1 MIVPSAAFTIGRG
14 KAPMRGVRNHA
25 SVLSCGDQRAG
36 TMTYQQPLAVRYQTV
51 RRELRGILL
60 ALLMVAATTVV
71 AFALIR
77 YLDVRRGS
85 VIYLIPVLLAGWHL
99 GLVPALVAAVAGVLW
114 SGYFFF
120 SPFYSYYLARPNEIL
135 NLLLFMVVA
144 VVTSHLANSMKQQT
158 ELARKREKEMS
169 DLYAFSRRL
178 ATVSSAADIYL
189 AIEEHLASLVQRKV
203 VLFGAVSDS
212 DRAIKPEQEGLSQR
226 VHSAIA
232 EVRAGRTLATTVDD
246 GAGDIWLVR
255 RVSQKN
261 ADFGVIAIDLG
272 SVPPWAVEE
281 VRHRVDDVLSDA
293 AATLER
299 LDVAR
304 ALNDAKMR
312 SETEL
317 LREALIGS
325 VSHELRTP
333 LASILG
339 AATVL
344 SKSAVI
350 AKDER
355 LTSLAGVVRDEAD
368 RLNNDI
374 QNLLDATRISREQV
388 RPRQEWIEPQD
399 IVNSALERRRRRL
412 SAHTLSLDVDSN
424 LPFIYVDPVLVEQA
438 FGQIVDN
445 AAKYSPPG
453 SPITVAAK
461 RNGRDVV
468 LSVHDEGAGL
478 TAQENAHVGE
488 RFFRGPRHAT
498 TTSGSGLGLWIA
510 KAFVSA
516 NGGKIEAASAGA
528 DRGATVSIHLPFATP
543 ASQPEVGPDD

>member
-1 MIVPSAAFTIGRG
+1 MDR
-14 KAPMRGVRNHA
+14 
-25 SVLSCGDQRAG
+25 
-36 TMTYQQPLAVRYQTV
+36 V
-51 RRELRGILL
+51 RRELRGSVL
-60 ALLMVAATTVV
+60 ALAMVAVATVV
-71 AFALIR
+71 VYALTQS
-77 YLDVRRGS
+77 LEVRRGS
-85 VIYLIPVLLAGWHL
+85 AVYLLPVLLAGWHL
-99 GLVPALVAAVAGVLW
+99 GLIPALVAAVAGVLW

-120 SPFYSYYLARPNEIL
+120 SPYYSFYLARPNEIV

-144 VVTSHLANSMKQQT
+144 VVTSHLANSMKRQK
-158 ELARKREKEMS
+158 ELAQRREKEVG

-178 ATVSSAADIYL
+178 AAASSAADIYL
-189 AIEEHLASLVQRKV
+189 AIEQHLASLVQRKV
-203 VLFGAVSDS
+203 VLFGAAS
-212 DRAIKPEQEGLSQR
+212 DRDAKAEHGALSQR
-226 VHSAIA
+226 VRDAIA
-232 EVRAGRTLATTVDD
+232 EVQTGRTLATIVDD

-272 SVPPWAVEE
+272 SVPPDAIEE
-281 VRHRVDDVLSDA
+281 VRKRVDDVLSDA

-344 SKSAVI
+344 SKSPAV

-355 LTSLAGVVRDEAD
+355 LTSLAGVVRDEAE
-368 RLNNDI
+368 RLNSEI
-374 QNLLDATRISREQV
+374 QNLLDATRISREQI

-399 IVNSALERRRRRL
+399 IVNAALERRRRRL
-412 SAHTLSLDVDSN
+412 SGHHVSLDMDSN
-424 LPFIYVDPVLVEQA
+424 LPFIYVDAVLVEQA

-461 RNGRDVV
+461 RNGRDIV
-468 LSVHDEGAGL
+468 LSVRDEGAGL
-478 TAQENAHVGE
+478 TAQESTQLGE
-488 RFFRGPRHAT
+488 RFFRGARHAT

-528 DRGATVSIHLPFATP
+528 DRGTTVSIHLPFATP

>member
-1 MIVPSAAFTIGRG
+1 MEA
-14 KAPMRGVRNHA
+14 
-25 SVLSCGDQRAG
+25 
-36 TMTYQQPLAVRYQTV
+36 V
-51 RRELRGILL
+51 RRELRGIAI
-60 ALLMVAATTVV
+60 ALVMVAATTLV
-71 AFALIR
+71 AYALIQS
-77 YLDVRRGS
+77 LDVRRGS
-85 VIYLIPVLLAGWHL
+85 VIYLLPVLLAGWHL

-120 SPFYSYYLARPNEIL
+120 SPYYSFYLARPNEIL
-135 NLLLFMVVA
+135 NLVLFMVVA
-144 VVTSHLANSMKQQT
+144 VVTSHLANSMKRQT
-158 ELARKREKEMS
+158 EIARKREKEMS

-178 ATVSSAADIYL
+178 AAAPSAADIYL
-189 AIEEHLASLVQRKV
+189 AIEEHLANLVQRKV
-203 VLFGAVSDS
+203 VLFGAGSGGSTNPDQS
-212 DRAIKPEQEGLSQR
+212 GLTQR
-226 VHSAIA
+226 VHCAIA
-232 EVRAGRTLATTVDD
+232 DVQAGRTLATTVDD
-246 GAGDIWLVR
+246 AAGDIWLVR
-255 RVSQKN
+255 RVSEKT

-272 SVPPWAVEE
+272 SVPAGALDEI
-281 VRHRVDDVLSDA
+281 RQRVDDVLSDA

-344 SKSAVI
+344 SKSPAI

-355 LTSLAGVVRDEAD
+355 LTSLAGVVRDESE

-374 QNLLDATRISREQV
+374 QNLLDATRISREQI

-412 SAHTLSLDVDSN
+412 SGHPVSLDMDSN

-438 FGQIVDN
+438 FVQIVDN
-445 AAKYSPPG
+445 AAKYSPTG

-468 LSVHDEGAGL
+468 LSVHDEGVGL
-478 TAQENAHVGE
+478 TAQESAQLGE
-488 RFFRGPRHAT
+488 RFFRGARNAA

-510 KAFVSA
+510 KAFVTA
-516 NGGKIEAASAGA
+516 NGGKIQAESAGA

>member
-1 MIVPSAAFTIGRG
+1 MEA
-14 KAPMRGVRNHA
+14 
-25 SVLSCGDQRAG
+25 
-36 TMTYQQPLAVRYQTV
+36 V
-51 RRELRGILL
+51 RRELRGSAL
-60 ALLMVAATTVV
+60 ALVLVAATTLV
-71 AFALIR
+71 AYVLIQSF
-77 YLDVRRGS
+77 DVRRGS
-85 VIYLIPVLLAGWHL
+85 VIYLLPVLLAGWHL

-120 SPFYSYYLARPNEIL
+120 SPYYSFYLARPNEIL

-144 VVTSHLANSMKQQT
+144 VVTSHLANSMKKQT
-158 ELARKREKEMS
+158 EVARKSEKDMG

-178 ATVSSAADIYL
+178 AAASSAADIYL

-203 VLFGAVSDS
+203 VLFGAVPDS
-212 DRAIKPEQEGLSQR
+212 DRDVKPEQEGLSQR

-272 SVPPWAVEE
+272 SVPPSAVEE

-344 SKSAVI
+344 SKSPVI

-355 LTSLAGVVRDEAD
+355 LTSLAGVVRDEAE

-374 QNLLDATRISREQV
+374 QNLLDATRISREQI

-412 SAHTLSLDVDSN
+412 SGHNVSLDMDSN
-424 LPFIYVDPVLVEQA
+424 LPLIYVDAVLVEQA
-438 FGQIVDN
+438 FVQIVDN
-445 AAKYSPPG
+445 AAKYSPTG
-453 SPITVAAK
+453 SPIIIAAK

-468 LSVHDEGAGL
+468 LSVQDQGVGL
-478 TAQENAHVGE
+478 TAEENAQLGE
-488 RFFRGPRHAT
+488 RFFRGTRHAA

-510 KAFVSA
+510 KAFVTA
-516 NGGKIEAASAGA
+516 NGGKIQAVSPGA
-528 DRGATVSIHLPFATP
+528 DHGAAVSILLPFATP
-543 ASQPEVGPDD
+543 ANQPEVGPDD

>member
-1 MIVPSAAFTIGRG
+1 MVGMDA
-14 KAPMRGVRNHA
+14 
-25 SVLSCGDQRAG
+25 
-36 TMTYQQPLAVRYQTV
+36 V
-51 RRELRGILL
+51 RRELRGIVIAL
-60 ALLMVAATTVV
+60 AMVAATTLV
-71 AFALIR
+71 AYVLIQS
-77 YLDVRRGS
+77 LDVRRGS
-85 VIYLIPVLLAGWHL
+85 VIYLLPVLLAGWHL

-120 SPFYSYYLARPNEIL
+120 SPYYSFYLARPNEIL

-144 VVTSHLANSMKQQT
+144 VVTSHLANSMKKQT
-158 ELARKREKEMS
+158 EIARKREKEMG

-178 ATVSSAADIYL
+178 AAAPSAADIYL
-189 AIEEHLASLVQRKV
+189 AIEQHLASLVQRKV
-203 VLFGAVSDS
+203 VLFGAGGGNDW
-212 DRAIKPEQEGLSQR
+212 DANPDQNALSQR
-226 VHSAIA
+226 LHAAIA
-232 EVRAGRTLATTVDD
+232 DVQAGSTPATTVDD

-255 RVSQKN
+255 RVSHKT

-272 SVPPWAVEE
+272 SVPPGALDE
-281 VRHRVDDVLSDA
+281 VRQRVDDALSDA

-304 ALNDAKMR
+304 ALNDARMR

-344 SKSAVI
+344 SKSAAV

-355 LTSLAGVVRDEAD
+355 LTSLAGVVRDEAE

-374 QNLLDATRISREQV
+374 QNLLDATRISRQQI

-412 SAHTLSLDVDSN
+412 SGHAVSLDMDSN
-424 LPFIYVDPVLVEQA
+424 LPFIYVDAVLVEQA
-438 FGQIVDN
+438 FVQIVDN

-453 SPITVAAK
+453 SPIAVAAK

-468 LSVHDEGAGL
+468 LSVHDRGVGL
-478 TAQENAHVGE
+478 TAEENAQLGE
-488 RFFRGPRHAT
+488 RFFRGRRHAA

-510 KAFVSA
+510 KAFVTA
-516 NGGKIEAASAGA
+516 NGGKIQAESSGA
-528 DRGATVSIHLPFATP
+528 DQGTTVSIHLPFATP

>member
-1 MIVPSAAFTIGRG
+1 LVGIDA
-14 KAPMRGVRNHA
+14 
-25 SVLSCGDQRAG
+25 
-36 TMTYQQPLAVRYQTV
+36 V
-51 RRELRGILL
+51 RRELRGSAI
-60 ALLMVAATTVV
+60 ALVLVAGTTLVSYV
-71 AFALIR
+71 LIQ

-85 VIYLIPVLLAGWHL
+85 VLYLLPVLLAGWHL

-120 SPFYSYYLARPNEIL
+120 SPYYSFYLARPQEIL

-158 ELARKREKEMS
+158 EIARKREKETS

-178 ATVSSAADIYL
+178 SAASSARDIYL
-189 AIEEHLASLVQRKV
+189 AIEEHLANLVQRKV
-203 VLFGAVSDS
+203 ILFGAGAGGAADNQ
-212 DRAIKPEQEGLSQR
+212 AQLSAPLNA
-226 VHSAIA
+226 AIA
-232 EVRAGRTLATTVDD
+232 DVQAGRAPATTVDD
-246 GAGDIWLVR
+246 GAGDVWLVR
-255 RVSQKN
+255 RVSRGT

-272 SVPPWAVEE
+272 SVPPETFEE

-293 AATLER
+293 AATLQH

-304 ALNDAKMR
+304 ALNDARMR

-344 SKSAVI
+344 SKSAAV

-355 LTSLAGVVRDEAD
+355 LTSLAGVVRDEAE

-374 QNLLDATRISREQV
+374 QNLLDATRISREQI

-412 SAHTLSLDVDSN
+412 SGHNLALDMDAN
-424 LPFIYVDPVLVEQA
+424 LPLIYVDAVLIEQA
-438 FGQIVDN
+438 FVQIVDN

-453 SPITVAAK
+453 TPITIAAK
-461 RNGRDVV
+461 RNGHDVV
-468 LSVHDEGAGL
+468 LSVHDEGVGL
-478 TAQENAHVGE
+478 TAEESARLGE
-488 RFFRGPRHAT
+488 RFFRGARHAA

-516 NGGKIEAASAGA
+516 NGGTVQAASLGA
-528 DRGATVSIHLPFATP
+528 DRGSTLSIHLPYGTP
-543 ASQPEVGPDD
+543 ENQPEDGPDD

>member
-1 MIVPSAAFTIGRG
+1 MPS
-14 KAPMRGVRNHA
+14 
-25 SVLSCGDQRAG
+25 RA
-36 TMTYQQPLAVRYQTV
+36 VW
-51 RRELRGILL
+51 RR
-60 ALLMVAATTVV
+60 
-71 AFALIR
+71 
-77 YLDVRRGS
+77 RR
-85 VIYLIPVLLAGWHL
+85 
-99 GLVPALVAAVAGVLW
+99 
-114 SGYFFF
+114 
-120 SPFYSYYLARPNEIL
+120 
-135 NLLLFMVVA
+135 
-144 VVTSHLANSMKQQT
+144 
-158 ELARKREKEMS
+158 
-169 DLYAFSRRL
+169 RR
-178 ATVSSAADIYL
+178 ADIYL

-232 EVRAGRTLATTVDD
+232 DVRAGRTLATTVDD

-272 SVPPWAVEE
+272 SVPPLAVEE

-344 SKSAVI
+344 SKSPVI

-355 LTSLAGVVRDEAD
+355 LNALAGVVRDEAE

-374 QNLLDATRISREQV
+374 QNLLDATRISREQI

-412 SAHTLSLDVDSN
+412 SSHSVSLDMDSN
-424 LPFIYVDPVLVEQA
+424 LPLIYVDAVLVEQA
-438 FGQIVDN
+438 FVQIVDN
-445 AAKYSPPG
+445 AAKYSPTG
-453 SPITVAAK
+453 SPIVIAAK

-468 LSVHDEGAGL
+468 LSVQDQGVGL
-478 TAQENAHVGE
+478 TAEEKRAA
-488 RFFRGPRHAT
+488 RRAIFPRRPPRGHDV
-498 TTSGSGLGLWIA
+498 GLGARPVDCQSLRLRQWRQDPGRESGRRSRRRG
-510 KAFVSA
+510 FDSSA
-516 NGGKIEAASAGA
+516 LRNARKPT
-528 DRGATVSIHLPFATP
+528 RGRSR
-543 ASQPEVGPDD
+543 

>member
-1 MIVPSAAFTIGRG
+1 M
-14 KAPMRGVRNHA
+14 
-25 SVLSCGDQRAG
+25 D
-36 TMTYQQPLAVRYQTV
+36 TV
-51 RRELRGILL
+51 RRELRGSAI
-60 ALLMVAATTVV
+60 ALVMVAATTLVTY
-71 AFALIR
+71 ALIQT
-77 YLDVRRGS
+77 LDVRRGS
-85 VIYLIPVLLAGWHL
+85 VIYLLPVLLAGWHL

-120 SPFYSYYLARPNEIL
+120 SPYYSYYLSRPNEIL
-135 NLLLFMVVA
+135 NLVLFMVVA

-158 ELARKREKEMS
+158 EIARKREKEMS

-178 ATVSSAADIYL
+178 ATASSAADIYL
-189 AIEEHLASLVQRKV
+189 AIEEHLANLVQRKV
-203 VLFGAVSDS
+203 VLFGAGSGDT
-212 DRAIKPEQEGLSQR
+212 KPDQGALTQR
-226 VHSAIA
+226 VHSTIA
-232 EVRAGRTLATTVDD
+232 DVQAGRTPATTVDD
-246 GAGDIWLVR
+246 AAGDIWLVR
-255 RVSQKN
+255 RVSEKT

-272 SVPPWAVEE
+272 SIPAGALDE
-281 VRHRVDDVLSDA
+281 VRQRVDDVLADA

-299 LDVAR
+299 LGVAR
-304 ALNDAKMR
+304 ALNEAKMR

-344 SKSAVI
+344 SKSAAV

-355 LTSLAGVVRDEAD
+355 LNSLAGVVRDEAE

-374 QNLLDATRISREQV
+374 QNLLDATRISREQI

-412 SAHTLSLDVDSN
+412 SGHHVSLDMDSN

-438 FGQIVDN
+438 FVQVVDN
-445 AAKYSPPG
+445 AAKYSPAG
-453 SPITVAAK
+453 SPITIAAK
-461 RNGRDVV
+461 RNGHDVV

-478 TAQENAHVGE
+478 TAKESAQIGE
-488 RFFRGPRHAT
+488 RFFRGARLAS

-510 KAFVSA
+510 KAFVTA
-516 NGGKIEAASAGA
+516 NGGKIQAMSSGA
-528 DRGATVSIHLPFATP
+528 DQGTTVSIHLPFATP
-543 ASQPEVGPDD
+543 ANQPEVGPDD

>member
-1 MIVPSAAFTIGRG
+1 
-14 KAPMRGVRNHA
+14 
-25 SVLSCGDQRAG
+25 
-36 TMTYQQPLAVRYQTV
+36 
-51 RRELRGILL
+51 
-60 ALLMVAATTVV
+60 
-71 AFALIR
+71 
-77 YLDVRRGS
+77 
-85 VIYLIPVLLAGWHL
+85 
-99 GLVPALVAAVAGVLW
+99 
-114 SGYFFF
+114 
-120 SPFYSYYLARPNEIL
+120 
-135 NLLLFMVVA
+135 
-144 VVTSHLANSMKQQT
+144 
-158 ELARKREKEMS
+158 
-169 DLYAFSRRL
+169 
-178 ATVSSAADIYL
+178 
-189 AIEEHLASLVQRKV
+189 V
-203 VLFGAVSDS
+203 VLFGTGSGG
-212 DRAIKPEQEGLSQR
+212 DRDAKPDQGALSQR
-226 VHSAIA
+226 VHVAIA
-232 EVRAGRTLATTVDD
+232 EVQAGRTLATTVDD

-261 ADFGVIAIDLG
+261 TDFGVIAIDLG
-272 SVPPWAVEE
+272 SVRPSDIDE
-281 VRHRVDDVLSDA
+281 VRKRVDDVLSDA

-312 SETEL
+312 SETV

-374 QNLLDATRISREQV
+374 QNLLDATRISRAQI

-468 LSVHDEGAGL
+468 LSVHDEGVGL
-478 TAQENAHVGE
+478 TAQENAQLGE
-488 RFFRGPRHAT
+488 RFFRGARHAA

-510 KAFVSA
+510 KAFVTA

-528 DRGATVSIHLPFATP
+528 DQGTTVSIHLPFATP

>member
-1 MIVPSAAFTIGRG
+1 VVGMDR
-14 KAPMRGVRNHA
+14 
-25 SVLSCGDQRAG
+25 
-36 TMTYQQPLAVRYQTV
+36 V
-51 RRELRGILL
+51 RRELRGSVL
-60 ALLMVAATTVV
+60 ALAMVAVATVV
-71 AFALIR
+71 VYALTQS
-77 YLDVRRGS
+77 LEVRRGS
-85 VIYLIPVLLAGWHL
+85 AVYLLPVLLAGWHL
-99 GLVPALVAAVAGVLW
+99 GLIPALVAAVAGVLW

-120 SPFYSYYLARPNEIL
+120 SPYYSFYLARPNEIV

-144 VVTSHLANSMKQQT
+144 VVTSHLANSMKGQK
-158 ELARKREKEMS
+158 ELAQRREKEVG

-178 ATVSSAADIYL
+178 AAASSAADIYL
-189 AIEEHLASLVQRKV
+189 AIEQHLASLVQRKV
-203 VLFGAVSDS
+203 VLFGAAS
-212 DRAIKPEQEGLSQR
+212 DRDAKAEHGALSQR
-226 VHSAIA
+226 VRDAIA
-232 EVRAGRTLATTVDD
+232 EVQTGRTLATIVDD

-272 SVPPWAVEE
+272 SVPPDAIEE
-281 VRHRVDDVLSDA
+281 VRKRVDDVLSDA

-344 SKSAVI
+344 SKSPAV

-355 LTSLAGVVRDEAD
+355 LTSLAGVVRDEAE
-368 RLNNDI
+368 RLNSEI
-374 QNLLDATRISREQV
+374 QNLLDATRISREQI

-399 IVNSALERRRRRL
+399 IVNAALERRRRRL
-412 SAHTLSLDVDSN
+412 SGHHVSLDMDSN
-424 LPFIYVDPVLVEQA
+424 LPFIYVDAVLVEQA

-461 RNGRDVV
+461 RNGRDIV
-468 LSVHDEGAGL
+468 LSVRDEGAGL
-478 TAQENAHVGE
+478 TAQESTQLGE
-488 RFFRGPRHAT
+488 RFFRGARHAT

-516 NGGKIEAASAGA
+516 NGGKIEAASLGA
-528 DRGATVSIHLPFATP
+528 DQGTTVSIHLPFATR
-543 ASQPEVGPDD
+543 QPEVGPDD

>member
-1 MIVPSAAFTIGRG
+1 M
-14 KAPMRGVRNHA
+14 
-25 SVLSCGDQRAG
+25 AG
-36 TMTYQQPLAVRYQTV
+36 MERL
-51 RRELRGILL
+51 RRELRGSVI
-60 ALLMVAATTVV
+60 ALGMVAVTTVV
-71 AFALIR
+71 VYALTQS
-77 YLDVRRGS
+77 LEVRRGS
-85 VIYLIPVLLAGWHL
+85 VLYLLPVLLAGWHL
-99 GLVPALVAAVAGVLW
+99 GLIPALVAAVAGVLW

-120 SPFYSYYLARPNEIL
+120 SPYYSFYLSRPNEIL

-158 ELARKREKEMS
+158 ELAKKREKEVGN
-169 DLYAFSRRL
+169 LYAFSRRL
-178 ATVSSAADIYL
+178 AAASSAADIYR

-203 VLFGAVSDS
+203 VLFGAAADGQV
-212 DRAIKPEQEGLSQR
+212 KPEQAAFSQR
-226 VHSAIA
+226 LHGAIA
-232 EVRAGRTLATTVDD
+232 DVQAGRTLATTVDD
-246 GAGDIWLVR
+246 GAGDIWLIR

-272 SVPPWAVEE
+272 SVPPDAIEE
-281 VRHRVDDVLSDA
+281 VRERVDDVLSDA

-304 ALNDAKMR
+304 ALNEAKMR

-344 SKSAVI
+344 SKSDAI

-368 RLNNDI
+368 RLNNEI
-374 QNLLDATRISREQV
+374 QNLLDATRISREQI

-399 IVNSALERRRRRL
+399 IVNAALERRRRRL
-412 SAHTLSLDVDSN
+412 SAHHVSLDMETN

-438 FGQIVDN
+438 FGQVVDN

-461 RNGRDVV
+461 RNGHDLV
-468 LSVHDEGAGL
+468 LSVRDRGLGL
-478 TAQENAHVGE
+478 TAQENAQIGE
-488 RFFRGPRHAT
+488 RFFRGARHAAA
-498 TTSGSGLGLWIA
+498 TSGSGLGLWIA

-516 NGGKIEAASAGA
+516 NGGKLEAASAGA
-528 DRGATVSIHLPFATP
+528 GLGTTVSIHLPFATP
-543 ASQPEVGPDD
+543 ANQPEVGPDE

>member
-1 MIVPSAAFTIGRG
+1 MGVTAGEGRNSLRPHGIACRCGAQEQERARRSLIGI
-14 KAPMRGVRNHA
+14 
-25 SVLSCGDQRAG
+25 D
-36 TMTYQQPLAVRYQTV
+36 TV
-51 RRELRGILL
+51 RREVRGSAIAL
-60 ALLMVAATTVV
+60 AMVAATTLV
-71 AFALIR
+71 AYMLIQ
-77 YLDVRRGS
+77 YLEVRRGS
-85 VIYLIPVLLAGWHL
+85 VIYLLPVLLAGWHL
-99 GLVPALVAAVAGVLW
+99 GLIPALVAAVAGVLW

-120 SPFYSYYLARPNEIL
+120 SPYYSFYLARPNEIL

-144 VVTSHLANSMKQQT
+144 VVTSHLANSMKKQT
-158 ELARKREKEMS
+158 EVARKREEERGY
-169 DLYAFSRRL
+169 LYAFSRRL
-178 ATVSSAADIYL
+178 AAASSAADIYL
-189 AIEEHLASLVQRKV
+189 AIEEPLASLVQRKV
-203 VLFGAVSDS
+203 VLFGAVPDS
-212 DRAIKPEQEGLSQR
+212 DRDVKPEQEGLSQR

-272 SVPPWAVEE
+272 SVPPSAVEE

-344 SKSAVI
+344 SKSPVI
-350 AKDER
+350 TKDER
-355 LTSLAGVVRDEAD
+355 LTSLAGVVRDEAE

-374 QNLLDATRISREQV
+374 QNLLDATRISREQI

-412 SAHTLSLDVDSN
+412 SGHNVSLDMDSN
-424 LPFIYVDPVLVEQA
+424 LPLIYVDAVLVEQA
-438 FGQIVDN
+438 FVQIVHN
-445 AAKYSPPG
+445 AAKYSPTG
-453 SPITVAAK
+453 SPIIIAAK

-468 LSVHDEGAGL
+468 LSVQDQGVGL
-478 TAQENAHVGE
+478 TAEENAQLGA
-488 RFFRGPRHAT
+488 RFFRGAGHA
-498 TTSGSGLGLWIA
+498 A
-510 KAFVSA
+510 
-516 NGGKIEAASAGA
+516 
-528 DRGATVSIHLPFATP
+528 
-543 ASQPEVGPDD
+543 

>member
-1 MIVPSAAFTIGRG
+1 VVGMDR
-14 KAPMRGVRNHA
+14 VRH
-25 SVLSCGDQRAG
+25 
-36 TMTYQQPLAVRYQTV
+36 
-51 RRELRGILL
+51 ELRGSVIAL
-60 ALLMVAATTVV
+60 AMVAVTTVV
-71 AFALIR
+71 VYALTQS
-77 YLDVRRGS
+77 LEVRRGS
-85 VIYLIPVLLAGWHL
+85 AVYLLPVLLAGWHL
-99 GLVPALVAAVAGVLW
+99 GLIPALVAAVAGVLW

-120 SPFYSYYLARPNEIL
+120 SPYYSFYLARPNEIV

-144 VVTSHLANSMKQQT
+144 VVTSHLANSMKTQK
-158 ELARKREKEMS
+158 ELAQRREKEVG

-178 ATVSSAADIYL
+178 AAASSAADIYL

-203 VLFGAVSDS
+203 VLFGAAS
-212 DRAIKPEQEGLSQR
+212 DRDAKAEHGALSQR
-226 VHSAIA
+226 VRDAIA
-232 EVRAGRTLATTVDD
+232 DVQAGRTLATIVDD

-272 SVPPWAVEE
+272 SVPSDAIEE
-281 VRHRVDDVLSDA
+281 VRKRVDDVLSDA

-344 SKSAVI
+344 SQSPAV

-355 LTSLAGVVRDEAD
+355 LTSLAGVVRDEAE
-368 RLNNDI
+368 RLNSEI
-374 QNLLDATRISREQV
+374 QNLLDATRISREQI

-399 IVNSALERRRRRL
+399 IVNAALERRRRRL
-412 SAHTLSLDVDSN
+412 SGHHVSLDMDSN

-461 RNGRDVV
+461 RNGRDIV
-468 LSVHDEGAGL
+468 LSVRDEGAGL
-478 TAQENAHVGE
+478 TAQESAQLGE
-488 RFFRGPRHAT
+488 RFFRGARHAT

-528 DRGATVSIHLPFATP
+528 DRGTTVSIHLPFATP